1 VGTVPAQ
8 PTPPSPPSYCSSPSR
23 CRTPSA
29 RTRARTG
36 PPSPLLDSESHCRR
50 ARLLV
55 PLLDPL
61 ANPSRPT
68 SSPCL
73 APFLSRKSERRHV
86 RPRLNLAATVPRSS
100 PRRVPE
106 LRRRPLLRLHRL
118 DRAEDT
124 CFVPNTV
131 VFHLGHRRSP
141 SSIRSVRPPPSTLW
155 HTCRLYVSSA
165 FPSLSPWIHPCTVDA
180 TPQLTRARLRGTRR
194 RRLSGD
200 LLVTGLCSFV
210 TPHRVGPRRLLH
222 LLAVAP

>member
-86 RPRLNLAATVPRSS
+86 RPRLNLAATASAS
-100 PRRVPE
+100 PPQRAPE
-106 LRRRPLLRLHRL
+106 LRRAPLRLLRRRTEAERL
-118 DRAEDT
+118 CIA
-124 CFVPNTV
+124 
-131 VFHLGHRRSP
+131 G
-141 SSIRSVRPPPSTLW
+141 
-155 HTCRLYVSSA
+155 
-165 FPSLSPWIHPCTVDA
+165 
-180 TPQLTRARLRGTRR
+180 
-194 RRLSGD
+194 
-200 LLVTGLCSFV
+200 
-210 TPHRVGPRRLLH
+210 LLH
-222 LLAVAP
+222 LLPRIPAAVRRRFRLHQAFPAPALNGYAPL